1 MKRRNLVRLLI
12 ALGIGIPILVEGLTF
27 LGLIESHLFG
37 GRRRGDDGDTPT
49 PGRRVGVGDELLP
62 DTPQPETV
70 REMLILAADEP
81 WQFTISVAVENT
93 GDVPYELRLGEVTLS
108 DGSTVKGGGS
118 TGRVPAGESGTA
130 AAQWSIPA
138 GSTPQ
143 TVVATGT
150 SYGDATPSVSS
161 EVVRLSKVPVQ
172 GG

>member
-12 ALGIGIPILVEGLTF
+12 GLGIGIPILVEGLTF
-27 LGLIESHLFG
+27 LGLIESHIFG
-37 GRRRGDDGDTPT
+37 GRDGHDRSTPT

-81 WQFTISVAVENT
+81 WQFTMSVAVENT

-108 DGSTVKGGGS
+108 DGSTVQGGGS
-118 TGRVPAGESGTA
+118 TGRVSPGDAGTA

-143 TVVATGT
+143 SVVATG
-150 SYGDATPSVSS
+150 SAYGADTPSITS
-161 EVVRLSKVPVQ
+161 EVIRLSKVPVQ

>member
-12 ALGIGIPILVEGLTF
+12 GLGIGIPILVEGLTF
-27 LGLIESHLFG
+27 LGLIESHIFG
-37 GRRRGDDGDTPT
+37 GRDGHDRSTPT

-70 REMLILAADEP
+70 QEMLILAADEP
-81 WQFTISVAVENT
+81 WQFTMSVAVENT

-108 DGSTVKGGGS
+108 DGSTVQGGGS

-143 TVVATGT
+143 SVVATG
-150 SYGDATPSVSS
+150 SAYGADTPSVTS
-161 EVVRLSKVPVQ
+161 EVIRLSKVPVQ